1 MKRDLGAAVPR
12 DEEPPVVGIVTL
24 VVLWV
29 SAGVVMMGMGAMLAV
44 MLARVI

>member
-24 VVLWV
+24 VVMWLSV
-29 SAGVVMMGMGAMLAV
+29 GAV
-44 MLARVI
+44 MLGAGTMLAIMLARAI